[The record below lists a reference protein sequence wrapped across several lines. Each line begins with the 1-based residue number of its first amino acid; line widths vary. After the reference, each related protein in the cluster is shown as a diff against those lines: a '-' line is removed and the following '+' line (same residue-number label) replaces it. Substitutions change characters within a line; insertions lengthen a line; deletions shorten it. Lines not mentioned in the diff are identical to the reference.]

1 MTYDD
6 DDDAAL
12 QRSPRAGGRTPK
24 PTKSRAYADL
34 DELDKEIADMERQLT
49 FE

>member
-6 DDDAAL
+6 GGL
-12 QRSPRAGGRTPK
+12 QHSPRAGGRTPK

-34 DELDKEIADMERQLT
+34 DDLDKEIADMERQLT